1 MPIVLIVDD
10 SPVDR
15 RVVGGLLEK
24 CRNMTLQY
32 AGDGAEALAQMELL
46 TPNLVVTD
54 LMMPNVDGL
63 QLVAAVAKKYPR
75 VPIVLMT
82 GQGSEEIASRALRTG
97 ASSYVPKR
105 SLAQLLPDTVESL
118 LELSIASQTQ
128 EILLGRM
135 VRNDC
140 SFVLENDLLMIP
152 PLVRYLHSCLR
163 SVGSHDDSSGI
174 RVSVALEEALN
185 NAMYHGNLELNSEL
199 RENPQVYRE
208 TIADRRN
215 RSPYRDRCVYV
226 DAHFTR
232 QDASFTIR
240 DEGPG
245 FDPST
250 LPDPTDP
257 ANLERISGRGVMLMR
272 TFMDQVEYNH
282 SGNSV
287 TLIKRLNGTPQDLA
301 ALR

>member
-1 MPIVLIVDD
+1 MPTVLIVDD

-24 CRNMTLQY
+24 CRNVTLQF
-32 AGDGAEALAQMELL
+32 AVDGADALAQMERA

-63 QLVAAVAKKYPR
+63 QLVAAVVKKYPR

-82 GQGSEEIASRALRTG
+82 GKGSEEIASRALRTG
-97 ASSYVPKR
+97 ASSYVPKL
-105 SLAQLLPDTVESL
+105 SLAKLLPDTVESL
-118 LELSIASQTQ
+118 LDLAVASQSQ
-128 EILLGRM
+128 EMLLGRM

-140 SFVLENDLLMIP
+140 SFVLENDLLLIP
-152 PLVRYLHSCLR
+152 PLVHYLHACLR
-163 SVGSHDDSSGI
+163 SVGMHDDSSGI
-174 RVSVALEEALN
+174 RICVALEEALS
-185 NAMYHGNLELNSEL
+185 NAIFHGNLELNSDL

-208 TIADRRN
+208 TIADRRT
-215 RSPYRDRCVYV
+215 RSPYRDRNVYV

-232 QDASFTIR
+232 KDASFTIR

-245 FDPST
+245 FDPAT

-272 TFMDQVEYNH
+272 TFMDNVAYNH
-282 SGNSV
+282 SGNEV
-287 TLIKRLNGTPQDLA
+287 TLVKRLNGTPQDLA
-301 ALR
+301 DLR